1 MSKLSEKQKTTW
13 GVVLVAVLVLAA
25 CLVASLPLSACTDNK
40 RHEPRNVFE
49 EIYKANDMARGMT
62 DQVEGI
68 SYAHDIFQYD
78 SWYGDKSVLYYSS
91 ETDSLI
97 ITCTKEVPTITFSR
111 IVDIDGHPS
120 NGSYHYTYLYEFDT
134 QTLTYTTN
142 DSRASSGD
150 SFLFDVF
157 LMDWFESNHP
167 EGEQLFKTKFS
178 PEDWGEYELVA
189 AGLE

>member
-1 MSKLSEKQKTTW
+1 MGRLNEKRKTTL
-13 GVVLVAVLVLAA
+13 GIVLVVSLVIVAW
-25 CLVASLPLSACTDNK
+25 LVASLPLPACTDHK
-40 RHEPRNVFE
+40 RYEPRNVFE
-49 EIYKANDMARGMT
+49 EIYKANDVARGMT

-97 ITCTKEVPTITFSR
+97 ITCTKEVPTITFAR
-111 IVDIDGHPS
+111 EVYIDGHRS
-120 NGSYHYTYLYEFDT
+120 NGSYHYTYLYEFET
-134 QTLTYTTN
+134 RTLTYTTN

-157 LMDWFESNHP
+157 LKEWFESNHP
-167 EGEQLFKTKFS
+167 EGEQLFKTEFS
-178 PEDWGEYELVA
+178 PENWGEYRLVNPYH
-189 AGLE
+189 

>member
-1 MSKLSEKQKTTW
+1 MPRLNEKQKTTW
-13 GVVLVAVLVLAA
+13 GVILVAVLVLAA
-25 CLVASLPLSACTDNK
+25 CLFASPPLPTCTYSK
-40 RHEPRNVFE
+40 RYEPRNVFE
-49 EIYKANDMARGMT
+49 EIYKANDVARGMT

-91 ETDSLI
+91 ETDIWI

-111 IVDIDGHPS
+111 TVDIDGHRF

-150 SFLFDVF
+150 CFFFDVF
-157 LMDWFESNHP
+157 LMDWYESNHP
-167 EGEQLFKTKFS
+167 GGEQLFKTEFS
-178 PEDWGEYELVA
+178 PKDWGEYELAVV
-189 AGLE
+189 GLE